1 MTPGAPRSDSRS
13 STLTERAALD
23 QPWFYDTDLD
33 HIYDVFAQMR
43 REEPV
48 FWYEPGR
55 FWVLS
60 KYEDQRHV
68 GSHPELF
75 SSRYGFLIG
84 DNFDPSGVVAQL
96 PGWAQDT
103 LASCPMTR
111 QETRGYISR
120 ATLSLGDPDLLN
132 LGCMDPPEHSHVRNI
147 LTNAFNMRDV
157 RELRRM
163 IEGIANATLDAI
175 EPGSTLDFVETVAA
189 RIPSMLVSELV
200 GVPAADRERFVSW
213 AVAFVESAT
222 LTPETD
228 PERVERIV
236 RWAAEFVEYLK
247 ELLERRRTN
256 PGDDVL
262 SRIVGSE
269 LDGEPVSQSTALM
282 LSVIFI
288 VGVSNTSSKLIGLTA
303 QALAERPDQRAILL
317 KHPEFVDTAVD
328 EVLRWYPI
336 IWTQCRTALER
347 TEIRGRT
354 IEEGAYLVLPFP
366 SANRDE
372 EIWEHPDRFDVTRA
386 IGTVRRHLGFGWGA
400 HRCPGAALARLEGRV
415 FLEAMLARFPSWE
428 LAGEPV
434 RHRNSMMVNGLQ
446 SMPVRFEV

>member
-1 MTPGAPRSDSRS
+1 VS
-13 STLTERAALD
+13 SNVTSLTERAALD
-23 QPWFYDTDLD
+23 QPWFYDADLD
-33 HIYDVFAQMR
+33 YIYDVFAQMR

-55 FWVLS
+55 FWILS

-84 DNFDPSGVVAQL
+84 DNFDPAGVVEQL
-96 PGWAQDT
+96 PGWAQET
-103 LASCPMTR
+103 LGSCPMTR
-111 QETRGYISR
+111 QETRGFISR
-120 ATLSLGDPDLLN
+120 ATLSLGDPELLN

-147 LTNAFNMRDV
+147 LSNALSVRVVRD
-157 RELRRM
+157 LRPM
-163 IEGIANATLDAI
+163 IERITSATLEAI
-175 EPGSTLDFVETVAA
+175 EPGSILDFIETVAA
-189 RIPSMLVSELV
+189 QIPSLLISELV
-200 GVPAADRERFVSW
+200 DVPIGDREKFVSW
-213 AVAFVESAT
+213 SVAFVESAT

-236 RWAAEFVEYLK
+236 RWAAEFVDYLE
-247 ELLERRRTN
+247 ELLESRRAH

-262 SRIVGSE
+262 SRIVSSE

-282 LSVIFI
+282 LTVIFI
-288 VGVSNTSSKLIGLTA
+288 AGVNNTSSKLIGFSA

-317 KHPEFVDTAVD
+317 KHPEFVDAAVD

-372 EIWEHPDRFDVTRA
+372 DIWEHPDRFDVTRA
-386 IGTVRRHLGFGWGA
+386 IGTVRQHLGFGWGA
-400 HRCPGAALARLEGRV
+400 HRCPGAAIARLEGRV
-415 FLEAMLARFPSWE
+415 FLEEMLARFPSWE